1 MLSAHCG
8 GASVTSNRDG
18 SLIKTCQD
26 RQIIFR
32 WRFQPV
38 VSCETACLTYTSNA
52 QNLLG
57 CLGCA
62 AEQSMQRQDCHSR
75 KVTQPSS
82 RVSLYIKAGLR

>member
-8 GASVTSNRDG
+8 VASVASNRDG
-18 SLIKTCQD
+18 SLSKTGQD
-26 RQIIFR
+26 RKIIFR

-38 VSCETACLTYTSNA
+38 FSRETACLAYTSKA

-62 AEQSMQRQDCHSR
+62 AEQSMQHQNCYSR
-75 KVTQPSS
+75 KLTQPSS
-82 RVSLYIKAGLR
+82 RGSLYIKAGLR